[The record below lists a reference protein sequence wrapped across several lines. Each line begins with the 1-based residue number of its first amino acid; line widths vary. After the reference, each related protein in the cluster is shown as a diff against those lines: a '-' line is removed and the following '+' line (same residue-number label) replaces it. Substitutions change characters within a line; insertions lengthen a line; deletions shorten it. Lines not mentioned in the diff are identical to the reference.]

1 MQDKEIYPGKIMY
14 SGFNGTVKPLQFVK
28 HDDAEVD
35 IYYARICYRGESG
48 VEFGGE
54 YKLIGLKYLF
64 HTREEAINYALSEL
78 SASIAK
84 LPSIDELRDLEMSAQ
99 PARYDLSNVFE

>member
-1 MQDKEIYPGKIMY
+1 MEKTFYPGKILY
-14 SGFNGTVKPLQFVK
+14 SGFNGAVKPVQFLR
-28 HDDAEVD
+28 HHESEVD

-64 HTREEAINYALSEL
+64 YTREEAINYALSEL